1 MAEIEIKE
9 QAIPGERTPVANLPT
24 STVGSSVGL
33 PGTMKPAARE
43 AVLQDANPAEPL
55 ELESFLASGQNMIG
69 EESIRDQVLE
79 RARSGSQQ
87 DRININTMINN
98 FNRTQTKRRQ
108 AVTDE
113 LTGESREVARI
124 PMAQYDPVSNTQV
137 VSVPPTLSKKEPFF
151 GVFGVS
157 DYEAAVGYAE
167 NRIGLNNAIKELVPN
182 IKVQELISDYYQA
195 DFFRQFG
202 FETEDLL
209 RDGVRAVP
217 AAGTY
222 MRYMAMA
229 VKEGI
234 QNSQSPD
241 GMDVFVE
248 TERAFE
254 KYKPRIVKEMA
265 GDREAMRAMGFDAS
279 FGERI
284 NNFMAQKYI
293 ERYGQEEFDNTFRP
307 EIGGGNRLIIPLITD
322 EAADAML
329 AYGFD
334 ELPFLGKAAMFFM
347 PNALISRG
355 MAARH
360 LSVGKARL
368 EKYDNLVEK
377 GLIDGDNLKIAP
389 RMALA
394 NYEIANEAAKF
405 GSSFRKMRANIGN
418 LFTKR
423 FGYEG
428 PIANARVNRD
438 LDTSVKRISSQIE
451 EIDRK
456 VMTAR
461 SNGIRDNE
469 IIQIMGP
476 DKKPI
481 EVSIEEAIQRRAYL
495 SNRYDSLTT
504 NGIFGLGGGKTKN
517 PYLQEVYADELI
529 ITGGQTLGYELLPS
543 LLPVDGDVGGAMGAL
558 ASAFMG
564 RPAIRVTGYVAGKVA
579 DKTLVRPM
587 AVQFGRFLEDAHV
600 LPRGLIINREY
611 DDIAEVLGKTLS
623 PEDIQAFSKAA
634 DILQKLTPEGQEAV
648 FNSLKRY
655 GELRNNLLA
664 RFDPDSEQYK
674 QAQEAFSL
682 TFAYA
687 SGLAPLQALEALQTR
702 KFGFKKIAK
711 AADVQL
717 QSEQHLQQA
726 RVGMAK
732 LQELIQQAEVKP
744 MSPDSIGPMPSG
756 SVDIKDSSYLKGFI
770 DSFNAAADGIERG
783 IGERRRAYLE
793 LVDEYKRMVLK
804 NPGDPKAEAKLKEIT
819 DLEIRLTPGAAEDV
833 EAQRTILANNIKILG
848 ESLNERAKHVNILQG
863 TPDYDIQMGRLA
875 EEMAEFRDEKIM
887 TLARQVYVNA
897 EKTLGDKQ
905 VNLAP
910 VMEDL
915 VKRLAGTQEGAL
927 RQFFSADSAF
937 FRGRSGKYALAALNE
952 AAERNLRNVLGEDYD
967 EFRAVSLS
975 PKVQNAAG
983 EVVDNKLFIGST
995 DASDS
1000 ELALHYYRQS
1010 LKRAGGNADE
1020 VKFRPFDAGAFE
1032 SEEMRRHLL
1041 QEADRITK
1049 SQGAD
1054 AARPYLDLALIIDN
1068 QIGEIPGAKGVM
1080 DEARSE
1086 YKRLKFDPVQS
1097 IGGYGDKV
1105 NKAMMTPRY
1114 EEVVTYGRRYGET
1127 DMPHTWHDKLGETAS
1142 NSIARGNNNDFVDFK
1157 IEMEGFNRFWADGF
1171 EGDLDN
1177 AIPVYDMRLPQNSEE
1192 NFTGIGMLL
1201 RNGIQS
1207 RWGQQTRS
1215 DVLDKIQLGP
1225 MGAQEP
1231 GVGGSYNWNRVEN
1244 VRRLQDDLQVK
1255 VINEDGTEEFRSW
1268 FDLEEMIVAENDI
1281 ARLVEEDMVT
1291 RQRYEGFIEL
1301 VNRKTGSMYDEA
1313 KESLALEAG
1322 QQRVIRR
1329 AAEISKPEEFYE
1341 KYILDYD
1348 SGLFEDMR
1356 ERFVQGYMKEFDVT
1370 ETEALQNFSK
1380 GVTFM
1385 ITKGLMARA
1394 KTEAQATYRFFD
1406 GTERTINTFINPIN
1420 LVSDLED
1427 PNVIRTLRLVMD
1439 EDHITYMKEFGEMLM
1454 MAQGTSLARMSPD
1467 GITRSISPNEL
1478 ISRAFNI
1485 ARGMVSPTYVGAEFA
1500 FRLLQDAEVNAFTL
1514 AASNE
1519 EANRIMLLLMEDPKL
1534 VSEQDV
1540 KTLSTIVTSVVIREG
1555 IRLERTDSDYFYMS
1569 RDEIEAAMA
1578 SADTERATKTA
1589 LGFKPQPQSQGP
1601 APTVFGEQMNRLFGG
1616 Q

>member
-1 MAEIEIKE
+1 MIIEQENK
-9 QAIPGERTPVANLPT
+9 GERKPVANLPT
-24 STVGSSVGL
+24 STVGSSAGL

-69 EESIRDQVLE
+69 EESVRDQVLE
-79 RARSGSQQ
+79 RARNGNQQ
-87 DRININTMINN
+87 DRININAMINN

-108 AVTDE
+108 TVTDE
-113 LTGESREVARI
+113 LTGETREVARI
-124 PMAQYDPVSNTQV
+124 PMAQYDPASNTQV
-137 VSVPPTLSKKEPFF
+137 VSVPSTLSKKEPFF

-157 DYEAAVGYAE
+157 DYEDAVGYAQ
-167 NRIGLNNAIKELVPN
+167 NRIGLNKAIKELVPN
-182 IKVQELISDYYQA
+182 VKVQELISDYYQA

-209 RDGVRAVP
+209 RDGARAVP

-229 VKEGI
+229 TAEGI
-234 QNSQSPD
+234 KNSNTPD

-248 TERAFE
+248 IERAFE
-254 KYKPRIVKEMA
+254 KYKPRIIEEMA

-307 EIGGGNRLIIPLITD
+307 EIGGDNRLIIPLVTD

-329 AYGFD
+329 NYGFE
-334 ELPFLGKAAMFFM
+334 ELPFLAKAAMFFV
-347 PNALISRG
+347 PNAMVTRA

-368 EKYDNLVEK
+368 QKYDDLVEK

-405 GSSFRKMRANIGN
+405 GSSFRNLKRRIGN
-418 LFTKR
+418 TFSVR

-428 PIANARVNRD
+428 PMANARVTRD
-438 LDTSVKRISSQIE
+438 LDMSVKRISSEIE
-451 EIDRK
+451 EIDK
-456 VMTAR
+456 NVLTAR
-461 SNGIRDNE
+461 SNGMRDNE
-469 IIQIMGP
+469 LIEVMGP
-476 DKKPI
+476 DKKP
-481 EVSIEEAIQRRAYL
+481 VKMSIEDAIQRRAYL
-495 SNRYDSLTT
+495 KNRHESLTT

-529 ITGGQTLGYELLPS
+529 ITGAQTLGYEFLPNVFDIS
-543 LLPVDGDVGGAMGAL
+543 ADSAGAISAL
-558 ASAFMG
+558 ASAFVG
-564 RPAIRVTGYVAGKVA
+564 RPTIKGVGYVASKA
-579 DKTLVRPM
+579 AHFTH
-587 AVQFGRFLEDAHV
+587 ASQTAAQFGRYLEDAHLV
-600 LPRGLIINREY
+600 PRGMLINREY

-623 PEDIQAFSKAA
+623 AEDIQAFSKAA
-634 DILQKLTPEGQEAV
+634 DILQKLTPEGQDAV

-655 GELRNNLLA
+655 GELRTNLLA

-674 QAQEAFSL
+674 EAAQAFSL

-687 SGLAPLQALEALQTR
+687 SGLAPLQAMEALSTK
-702 KFGFKKIAK
+702 KFGFKKMKDAV
-711 AADVQL
+711 DVQL

-732 LQELIQQAEVKP
+732 LEELIRQAEAKP
-744 MSPDSIGPMPSG
+744 MSPDSVGPMPSG
-756 SVDIKDSSYLKGFI
+756 GADISDSSYLKGFI

-804 NPGDPKAEAKLKEIT
+804 NPGDPKAEAKLRDIT
-819 DLEIRLTPGAAEDV
+819 ALEIRLTPGAAEDV

-848 ESLNERAKHVNILQG
+848 ESLNERAKHVNELQG
-863 TPDYDIQMGRLA
+863 TPNYDIEMGRLA
-875 EEMAEFRDEKIM
+875 EEMAEFRDEKVM
-887 TLARQVYVNA
+887 ELARQVYVNA
-897 EKTLGDKQ
+897 EQTLGDKQ

-910 VMEDL
+910 VMESL
-915 VKRLAGTQEGAL
+915 VEKLAGTQEGAL

-952 AAERNLRNVLGEDYD
+952 AAERNMRNEMGDDVFE
-967 EFRAVSLS
+967 EFKAISLA

-983 EVVDNKLFIGST
+983 EVIDNPRFIGST

-1000 ELALHYYRQS
+1000 ELALHYYRQA

-1041 QEADRITK
+1041 HEADRITK
-1049 SQGAD
+1049 SQGAET
-1054 AARPYLDLALIIDN
+1054 ARPYLDLALIIDN

-1080 DEARSE
+1080 DAARSE

-1097 IGGYGDKV
+1097 IGGYGDRV
-1105 NKAMMTPRY
+1105 NKAMMAPRY

-1142 NSIARGNNNDFVDFK
+1142 NSIARGNNDDFVGFK
-1157 IEMEGFNRFWADGF
+1157 LEMEGFNRFWADGF
-1171 EGDLDN
+1171 EGDLEN
-1177 AIPVYDMRLPQNSEE
+1177 AIPVYDMRLPQNSKE
-1192 NFTGIGMLL
+1192 NFESIGRLL

-1231 GVGGSYNWNRVEN
+1231 GVGGSYNFARVEN
-1244 VRRLQDDLQVK
+1244 VRRLQDDLRVK

-1268 FDLEEMIVAENDI
+1268 FDLEDMIAAENDI
-1281 ARLVEEDMVT
+1281 ARLVEEDTVT
-1291 RQRYEGFIEL
+1291 RQRYEAFVEL

-1329 AAEISKPEEFYE
+1329 AAEISNPEEFYE

-1356 ERFVQGYMKEFDVT
+1356 ERFVKGYMKEFDAT

-1394 KTEAQATYRFFD
+1394 KTKAEASYEFFD
-1406 GTERTINTFINPIN
+1406 GTKRTINTFINPIN

-1427 PNVIRTLRLVMD
+1427 KNVLRTLRLVMD

-1514 AASNE
+1514 AAENK

-1555 IRLERTDSDYFYMS
+1555 IRLERADSDYFFMS
-1569 RDEIEAAMA
+1569 SDEVEAAMA
-1578 SADTERATKTA
+1578 AADTRRPTKTA

-1601 APTVFGEQMNRLFGG
+1601 APTAFGEQMNRLFGD